1 MWLSLYCVQVEE
13 YQYWMY
19 LCTKSSVFFFVRFR
33 DNLAIFWN
41 AEVTRKTKLRFCR
54 SFYSI
59 YMKVNLSHVSIFK
72 TIFDCKPSALHPT
85 LCKDGLRTFA
95 LIFIFFSDAII
106 QISWYYCKMFSTFSS
121 LFENSGFILLYHYWY
136 KFRYV
141 LTSYYNLVKL
151 IIEY

>member
-1 MWLSLYCVQVEE
+1 VVWLSLYCVQVEE

-19 LCTKSSVFFFVRFR
+19 KIKMLSFARFR
-33 DNLAIFWN
+33 DDLAIFGKRLNSDFADHFTQYTW
-41 AEVTRKTKLRFCR
+41 KWIYLMFQFLKLFLTASLQRCF
-54 SFYSI
+54 
-59 YMKVNLSHVSIFK
+59 
-72 TIFDCKPSALHPT
+72 PT